1 MKKIIDNNRLHKQEY
16 TTPQMD
22 VYEIT
27 SNQALLAG
35 SLKYTT
41 PTDSEDG
48 IEFD

>member
-1 MKKIIDNNRLHKQEY
+1 MKKTIDFNRLHKQKY

-27 SNQALLAG
+27 SSQALLAG
-35 SLKYTT
+35 SLRQSI
-41 PTDSEDG
+41 PDDESDN

>member
-1 MKKIIDNNRLHKQEY
+1 MKKTIDYNRLHKQEY

-27 SNQALLAG
+27 SSQALLAG
-35 SLKYTT
+35 SLRQSI
-41 PTDSEDG
+41 PTDSSDD

>member
-22 VYEIT
+22 VYEIKT
-27 SNQALLAG
+27 NQALLVD
-35 SLKYTT
+35 SYTI
-41 PTDSEDG
+41 PDDSSNN